1 MKHTFTSHGI
11 TVEFED
17 NSKEVLEA
25 LANAVERGLEAI
37 GETAVGYAQE
47 NLDRQ
52 HAVDTGRLRNSLK
65 YEVKDDEVYIGVPST
80 VDYGAYV
87 EFGTGRYSTVGG
99 TPKESWVY
107 FSEVDGKFHIAHPM
121 RARPYLKPAA
131 ADHTKEYRE
140 LLKESLE
147 NA

>member
-11 TVEFED
+11 TVEFDD
-17 NSKEVLEA
+17 NSKEVLAA
-25 LANAVERGLEAI
+25 LQNAVDRGLAAI
-37 GETAVGYAQE
+37 GETAVGYAKE
-47 NLDRQ
+47 SLERQ
-52 HAVDTGRLRNSLK
+52 KARDTGNLK
-65 YEVKDDEVYIGVPST
+65 NRIKYQVEDDEVYIGTDVE
-80 VDYGAYV
+80 YGIYV
-87 EFGTGRYSTVGG
+87 EFGTGAENYPGG
-99 TPKESWVY
+99 TPKKTWVY
-107 FSEVDGKFHIAHPM
+107 FNELDGQFHIAHPM